1 MNRLTM
7 LVSAEGTW
15 MLEDSAEFRAAL
27 GDPEPDYDGAAF
39 AVKNLGFIRFQIL
52 DNSIIEID
60 LHPRNVEIP
69 ALLAV
74 QQQLLTS
81 HIKLFRIKYFEV
93 SWKSEIICSAELAV
107 ARLSELCAR
116 RFALSAEDRFLV
128 EPQDYLRLFE
138 SEQGPLQL
146 MAQKWRM
153 SFGHFDPSVIS
164 FAIKNDLLSRLIIV
178 GVKPP
183 GAEPVFRFI
192 GDGHNNWL
200 DDNYHL
206 HAIGGKVQDQPDKN
220 YGQWVSQ
227 FYRSVASTGQ
237 PRYDYVTASIQR
249 PPGTY
254 TTHYERLLLP
264 WKTPSDEVLVTL
276 SSRGLEA
283 DAVDK
288 SSAIEP
294 DNSVARYSAMSS

>member
-15 MLEDSAEFRAAL
+15 MLEDSTEFRAAL

-39 AVKNLGFIRFQIL
+39 AVKNLGFIKFQIL
-52 DNSIIEID
+52 DNSIIEIEV
-60 LHPRNVEIP
+60 HPRNVEIP

-74 QQQLLTS
+74 QQQILTS
-81 HIKLFRIKYFEV
+81 HIKLFRLKYFEV

-107 ARLSELCAR
+107 ARLSELCAP

-128 EPQDYLRLFE
+128 EPQDYSRLFE
-138 SEQGPLQL
+138 SEHGPLQL

-164 FAIKNDLLSRLIIV
+164 FAINKDLLSRLIIV

-206 HAIGGKVQDQPDKN
+206 HAIGEKVRNQPDKN
-220 YGQWVSQ
+220 YGEWVSQ
-227 FYRSVASTGQ
+227 FYKSVASSGQ

-276 SSRGLEA
+276 SSRGLGA
-283 DAVDK
+283 NAVDK
-288 SSAIEP
+288 PSMIEP
-294 DNSVARYSAMSS
+294 ENSLARYSAMSS